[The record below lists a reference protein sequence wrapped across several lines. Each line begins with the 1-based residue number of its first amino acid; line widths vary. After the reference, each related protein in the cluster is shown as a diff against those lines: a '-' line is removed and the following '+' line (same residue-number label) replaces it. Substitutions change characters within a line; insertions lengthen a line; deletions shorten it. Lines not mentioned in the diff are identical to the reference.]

1 MAAKDKKTSGKN
13 LSASERTICLNRR
26 ARHDYY
32 ILETFE
38 AGIVLVG
45 SEVKSVRQGSVSL
58 QDSYGVVE
66 NGEAYILNMHIAPYE
81 KGAHF
86 QPEPKRKRKLLLHR
100 REIEKL
106 AGRLI
111 ESGLT
116 LIPLRVYLSRGRV
129 KIEMGLARGKPK
141 RDKRQE
147 IAKREAELEIRRARG
162 KRN

>member
-1 MAAKDKKTSGKN
+1 MGRNKRTGKDGQ
-13 LSASERTICLNRR
+13 RTICLNRR
-26 ARHDYY
+26 ARHDYH

-45 SEVKSVRQGSVSL
+45 SEVKAVRQGSVSL

-66 NGEAYILNMHIAPYE
+66 DGEAYLLNMHIAPYE
-81 KGAHF
+81 KGARF
-86 QPEPKRKRKLLLHR
+86 QPDPKRRRKLLLHK
-100 REIEKL
+100 REIERL

-116 LIPLRVYLSRGRV
+116 LIPLRVYLARGRI
-129 KIEMGLARGKPK
+129 KIEMALARGKPK

-147 IAKREAELEIRRARG
+147 IAKREAELEIRKARG